1 MQNRRLLLPI
11 GAAALIL
18 VLMVSATM
26 AAQPALGLVL
36 SSLLAGLALV
46 LTWKDPSD
54 STTKDPEVR
63 KSKKR

>member
-1 MQNRRLLLPI
+1 MQNRRLLLPV

-18 VLMVSATM
+18 VLMIGATM

-46 LTWKDPSD
+46 LTWKDPPSN
-54 STTKDPEVR
+54 TKDVEVR